1 MLIMKNLLLLLI
13 LFSNLLFIR
22 AQKDVLNFLQVP
34 EIMNGAADAYLN
46 PMAQMLG
53 SNLQTSWYSS
63 AKTHRF
69 FGFDVSIGLASS
81 AMPGTKRGYH
91 LTQLPGFDDYYKIK
105 DGSFSIAANVAG
117 KTENYPIIKNRI
129 SGREVLLPK
138 GEGQDNISLPIIS
151 GGLGLPYN
159 TELRVK
165 LMPKIDMGGMGNLYQ
180 YGLAIKHSVKEYIP
194 GLNKIPAMSL
204 AVFGAYST
212 INSNVQ
218 YISSSTSG
226 QQLNGNVKGFT
237 GRLLLG
243 FDVPVFSA
251 FMGLGYSSSSIE
263 YALKGNYFVGDVLD
277 ELEVKD
283 PLTVKYDIGNMALD
297 FGVKAKVGIVQ
308 IFAAYSPGE
317 CASFSFGAGVNIL

>member
-1 MLIMKNLLLLLI
+1 MKNLLLLLI
-13 LFSNLLFIR
+13 MFSNLLFIR

-34 EIMNGAADAYLN
+34 EIMNGAADAYLD
-46 PMAQMLG
+46 PMSQMLG
-53 SNLQTSWYSS
+53 SNLQTSWYNS

-69 FGFDVSIGLASS
+69 LGFDVSIGMASS

-117 KTENYPIIKNRI
+117 KTEDYPIIKNRI

-165 LMPKIDMGGMGNLYQ
+165 LMPKIDKGGMGHLYQ
-180 YGLAIKHSVKEYIP
+180 YGLGLKHSVKEYIP

-204 AVFGAYST
+204 AVFGGYSSA
-212 INSNVQ
+212 ISDLPMQ
-218 YISSSTSG
+218 YQSSSTAD
-226 QQLNGNVKGFT
+226 QQLKSSAKAYT

-263 YALKGNYFVGDVLD
+263 YALKGSYFVGDVLD
-277 ELEVKD
+277 EIEVND
-283 PLTVKYDIGNMALD
+283 PLTVKYDIGKMALD
-297 FGVKAKVGIVQ
+297 FGVKAKLGLVQ
-308 IFAAYSPGE
+308 LYAAYSPGE
-317 CASFSFGAGVNIL
+317 YASFNFGAGITL